1 MSVDEVP
8 VGNVRVDIY
17 HLGRTWLPG
26 ALAAVLD
33 GVVEEKK
40 LTRLQFHVETGSEGV
55 TAYLVDHA
63 TSFDWWMFTA
73 GCTLANHL

>member
-1 MSVDEVP
+1 
-8 VGNVRVDIY
+8 
-17 HLGRTWLPG
+17 
-26 ALAAVLD
+26 
-33 GVVEEKK
+33 VVEEKK